1 MHVLLKKLPR
11 KVALLLLFFLPLEK
25 KINIER
31 WLRGR
36 EEVYFLNRADCVVVS
51 FGKSGRTWLRVMLSR
66 FYQIKHGLSKH
77 SLMGFDNLHRKAS
90 EIPIIFFTH
99 DNYIKDYTKHTNSK
113 VDFYDKKV
121 VLLVR
126 DPRDTAVSQ
135 FFQWKYRMSS
145 WKKVLNR
152 YPISDEYDDVFKFV
166 MNPDAGIPKMINFM
180 NLWANEIPKLKNLLV
195 IRYED
200 LRANTEDV
208 LKRIV
213 QFMGTPGSE
222 AEIQEAIR
230 FSSVENMKKM
240 EQNRVFRLS
249 GSRMAPGN
257 RKNPNSYKVRRAKV
271 GGYRDYF
278 DDLQVVQIERLVNET
293 LSSEYGYTSAGKSS
307 QAAHAG

>member
-1 MHVLLKKLPR
+1 MHTLLKKLSR
-11 KVALLLLFFLPLEK
+11 EATLLLLFFLPVEK
-25 KINIER
+25 KIAIER

-36 EEVYFLNRADCVVVS
+36 EEARDLNRADCVVVS

-66 FYQIKHGLSKH
+66 FYQVKHGLSMH
-77 SLMGFDNLHRKAS
+77 SLMSFDNLHRKSS

-99 DNYIKDYTKHTNSK
+99 DNYIKDYTKHTDSK
-113 VDFYDKKV
+113 EDYYGKKI

-135 FFQWKYRMSS
+135 FFQWKYRMRP

-152 YPISDEYDDVFKFV
+152 YPTSDEYDDIFKFV
-166 MNPDAGIPKMINFM
+166 MYPDTGIPKIIDFM
-180 NLWANEIPKLKNLLV
+180 NLWSKEISKLNNVLV

-208 LKRIV
+208 LRRVV

-222 AEIQEAIR
+222 AEIQEAVR

-240 EQNRVFRLS
+240 EQNRVFWLS

-257 RKNPNSYKVRRAKV
+257 RNNPHSYKVRRAKV

-278 DDLQVVQIERLVNET
+278 NDLQVAQIERLLNET
-293 LSSEYGYTSAGKSS
+293 LSPEYGYTSVRKSS
-307 QAAHAG
+307 KSAHAG